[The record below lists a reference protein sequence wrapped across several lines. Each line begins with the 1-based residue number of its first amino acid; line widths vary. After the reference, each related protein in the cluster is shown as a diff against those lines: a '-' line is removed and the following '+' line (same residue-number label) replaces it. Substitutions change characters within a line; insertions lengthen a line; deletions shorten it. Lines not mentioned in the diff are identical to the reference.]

1 MSTGTDAPVRPT
13 IAVVVVNYGSS
24 ALLARHLAPLDLTGR
39 DARVVVVDNHS
50 SAAELAAVG
59 ALSAE
64 HGWEL
69 VAMADNGGFGG
80 GMNAGMD
87 RAARLGCTSFLLLN
101 PDAVITADVV
111 VSLHAHVEESSLD
124 LVAPRV
130 LDPTGGAAS
139 VGSVLDRSTG
149 RIRGLRAPVPRSDG
163 AVHLEGL
170 DPTGRLLGWLG
181 GACLA
186 LHADLRDRVGGF
198 DEPFFLYWED
208 VDLSVRVERA
218 GGRLVVRTDLE
229 VVHDAGGTQGEQHGR
244 AKSSTYYRFNCRNRL
259 LFATRHL
266 GRRDLF
272 RWIAVTPAV
281 SREILLRGGRRQL
294 LHSPRPLLATVGGS
308 LAGVG
313 LALRALLTPPAR
325 REVGVR

>member
-1 MSTGTDAPVRPT
+1 M
-13 IAVVVVNYGSS
+13 AVVVVNYGSS
-24 ALLARHLAPLDLTGR
+24 RLLARHLAPLDLTAL

-50 SAAELAAVG
+50 DAAELAAVR
-59 ALSAE
+59 ALAAE
-64 HGWEL
+64 HGWDL
-69 VAMADNGGFGG
+69 VAMADNSGFGG

-87 RAARLGCTSFLLLN
+87 RAGRLGCTSFLLLN
-101 PDAVITADVV
+101 PDAVVTPGVV
-111 VSLHAHVEESSLD
+111 RALHDHVDRSPSD

-130 LDPTGGAAS
+130 VDSAGGAAS
-139 VGSVLDRSTG
+139 VGSVLDGRTG
-149 RIRGLRAPVPRSDG
+149 RIRGLRAPVPGPDG

-170 DPTGRLLGWLG
+170 DPAGRLRGWMG

-186 LHADLRDRVGGF
+186 LHADLRARVGGF

-218 GGRLVVRTDLE
+218 GGRLVVRTDLQ

-244 AKSSTYYRFNCRNRL
+244 AKSGTYYYFNCRNRL

-266 GRRDLF
+266 DRRGLA
-272 RWIAVTPAV
+272 RWIAATPAV

-294 LHSPRPLLATVGGS
+294 LHSSEPLLATVRGS
-308 LAGVG
+308 LSGVG
-313 LALRALLTPPAR
+313 LAVRALVTRDGAASRAPAGPWA
-325 REVGVR
+325 GVR